1 MKIKKIEIDKLLII
15 KYIFYSNIGGNV
27 EFFKNN
33 NIKLYQDDIYKMAYS
48 NDEKLLE
55 YLSYILGRRNIKTIN
70 IEELREV
77 LRCISFRTPLQE
89 EYEDKLIKYLENKSS
104 YNEDKDY
111 PLADKLIS
119 VRGYY
124 WVLYIVF
131 L

>member
-1 MKIKKIEIDKLLII
+1 MK
-15 KYIFYSNIGGNV
+15 
-27 EFFKNN
+27 FFMNQK
-33 NIKLYQDDIYKMAYS
+33 IKLYQDDIYKMAYS
-48 NDEKLLE
+48 NDEKLSE
-55 YLSYILGRRNIKTIN
+55 YLSYILGRGNIKTIN
-70 IEELREV
+70 IEELREI

-124 WVLYIVF
+124 
-131 L
+131 

>member
-70 IEELREV
+70 IAPRENNKFTQLLV
-77 LRCISFRTPLQE
+77 TFERVKI
-89 EYEDKLIKYLENKSS
+89 YLGT
-104 YNEDKDY
+104 Y
-111 PLADKLIS
+111 
-119 VRGYY
+119 
-124 WVLYIVF
+124 VF
-131 L
+131 FNNAAFPVIDHIA

>member
-124 WVLYIVF
+124 
-131 L
+131 